1 MIKISS
7 ISKLPNVPAVYVL
20 FGGKVRRR
28 YVAYVG
34 IADKLK
40 RRIEQHLVTRDS
52 SVATGTSATGLNP
65 DHVTELR
72 WWEHS
77 DFGRREVLIAAELV
91 AFDYFQPTLRSR
103 GNIPKMSLNLAKQPE
118 FREKIE
124 NLLRHEPNGR
134 LVIPTLQDALKKIEQ
149 LDNRITSLEE
159 QLDDFR
165 GKRN

>member
-20 FGGKVRRR
+20 FGGKARRR

-72 WWEHS
+72 WWEHPNFS
-77 DFGRREVLIAAELV
+77 KREVLIASELV
-91 AFDYFQPTLRSR
+91 AFDHFQPTLRSR
-103 GNIPKMSLNLAKQPE
+103 GNIPKMALKLYMQPK
-118 FREKIE
+118 FREEIKD
-124 NLLRHEPNGR
+124 LLSHEPKGS
-134 LVIPTLQDALKKIEQ
+134 LVIPTLQDALDKIEQ
-149 LDNRITSLEE
+149 LENRIIFLED
-159 QLDDFR
+159 QL
-165 GKRN
+165 KNSSS